1 MKNKRLSENIG
12 EGMADYHYYGPQ
24 SYNHQMQ

>member
-24 SYNHQMQ
+24 SYNHQM